1 MPADHRQQLQY
12 GFILH
17 RRPYRDTSS
26 LLDIFTRDS
35 GRVSLVARGVR
46 GSRSRNSAR
55 LEAFV
60 PLLFSWVGRG
70 ELRTMTAVESAGTA
84 YSLPGSRI
92 ISGFYMN
99 ELILRLLHRD
109 DPHPELFMCYE
120 RALMALLN
128 ESNPQEA
135 VLRRYERELLEEL
148 GYGLQLTED
157 ASSGEPLQAATQYC
171 YHPEQGPVA
180 QTNSRQGQYPV
191 ITGQTLLAIRANDYR
206 EPGVL
211 REAKILMRFLL
222 GQHLDNRPLKS
233 RELYWQSRDL

>member
-1 MPADHRQQLQY
+1 MPAEHRQQLQY

-17 RRPYRDTSS
+17 SRPYRDTSS

-46 GSRSRNSAR
+46 GSRSRNNAR

-60 PLLFSWVGRG
+60 PLLFSWAGRG
-70 ELRTMTAVESAGTA
+70 ELRTMTAVESGGGFYT
-84 YSLPGSRI
+84 LPGSRI

-109 DPHPELFMCYE
+109 DPHPELFACYE
-120 RALMALLN
+120 QALQALLE
-128 ESNPQEA
+128 ESNSQEA
-135 VLRRYERELLEEL
+135 VLRQYERELLEEL
-148 GYGLQLTED
+148 GYGLQLTVD
-157 ASSGEPLQAATQYC
+157 AHSGEPLQADTQYC
-171 YHPEQGPVA
+171 YHPEQGPIA
-180 QTNSRQGQYPV
+180 QPASQQQEYPV
-191 ITGQTLLAIRANDYR
+191 ISGQTLLAIRANDYR

-222 GQHLDNRPLKS
+222 SQHLDNRPLKS

>member
-1 MPADHRQQLQY
+1 MPAEHRQQLQY

-17 RRPYRDTSS
+17 SRPYRDTSS

-35 GRVSLVARGVR
+35 GRVSLMARGVR
-46 GSRSRNSAR
+46 GSRSRNNAR

-60 PLLFSWVGRG
+60 PLLFSWAGRG
-70 ELRTMTAVESAGTA
+70 ELRTMTAVESGGGSYT
-84 YSLPGSRI
+84 LPGSRI

-109 DPHPELFMCYE
+109 DPHPELFACYE
-120 RALMALLN
+120 QALRALLE
-128 ESNPQEA
+128 ESNSQEA
-135 VLRRYERELLEEL
+135 VLRQYERELLEAL
-148 GYGLQLTED
+148 GYGLQLTVD
-157 ASSGEPLQAATQYC
+157 AYSGEPLQADTQYC
-171 YHPEQGPVA
+171 YHPEQGPIVQPA
-180 QTNSRQGQYPV
+180 SQQQEYPV

-206 EPGVL
+206 EPGIL

-222 GQHLDNRPLKS
+222 SQHLDNRPLKS

>member
-17 RRPYRDTSS
+17 SRPYRDTSS
-26 LLDIFTRDS
+26 LLDIFTRDG

-46 GSRSRNSAR
+46 GSRARNNAR

-60 PLLFSWVGRG
+60 PLLFSWAGHG
-70 ELRTMTAVESAGTA
+70 ELRTMTAVESAGGMF
-84 YSLPGSRI
+84 SLPGSRI

-109 DPHPELFMCYE
+109 DPHPELFVCYE
-120 RALMALLN
+120 RALQALLD

-135 VLRRYERELLEEL
+135 VLRRYERELLDEL
-148 GYGLQLTED
+148 GYGLQLIED
-157 ASSGEPLQAATQYC
+157 AHSGEPLHAERQYC
-171 YHPEQGPVA
+171 YHPEQGPI
-180 QTNSRQGQYPV
+180 QQPDSRQGDYPL
-191 ITGQTLLAIRANDYR
+191 ISGRTLLAIRDNDY
-206 EPGVL
+206 PDAQIL

-222 GQHLDNRPLKS
+222 SQHLDNRPLKS

>member
-1 MPADHRQQLQY
+1 MATEHRQQLQY

-17 RRPYRDTSS
+17 SRPYRDTSS
-26 LLDIFTRDS
+26 LLDIFTRDG

-46 GSRSRNSAR
+46 GSRSRNNAR

-70 ELRTMTAVESAGTA
+70 ELRTMTAVESGGAA
-84 YSLPGSRI
+84 CSLPGSRI

-109 DPHPELFMCYE
+109 DPHPELFACYE
-120 RALMALLN
+120 SALRGLLD
-128 ESNPQEA
+128 ETVPQEA
-135 VLRRYERELLEEL
+135 VLRRYERELLDEL
-148 GYGLQLTED
+148 GYGLQLAED
-157 ASSGEPLQAATQYC
+157 VHSGEPLQADTQYC
-171 YHPEQGPVA
+171 YHPEQGPIA
-180 QTNSRQGQYPV
+180 QVGSQQREYPV
-191 ITGQTLLAIRANDYR
+191 ISGQTLLAIRANDYR

-222 GQHLDNRPLKS
+222 SQHLDNRPLKS

>member
-1 MPADHRQQLQY
+1 MPAEHRQQLQY

-17 RRPYRDTSS
+17 SRPYRDTSS
-26 LLDIFTRDS
+26 LLDIFTREV

-46 GSRSRNSAR
+46 GNRSRNSAR

-70 ELRTMTAVESAGTA
+70 ELRTMTAVESGGTA
-84 YSLPGSRI
+84 CSLPGSRI

-109 DPHPELFMCYE
+109 DPHPELFACYE
-120 RALMALLN
+120 SALQGLLD
-128 ESNPQEA
+128 ESIPQEA
-135 VLRRYERELLEEL
+135 VLRRYERVLLEEL
-148 GYGLQLTED
+148 GYGLQLSED
-157 ASSGEPLQAATQYC
+157 ACSGEPLHADSQYC
-171 YHPEQGPVA
+171 YHPEQGPIV
-180 QTNSRQGQYPV
+180 QPDSSQREYPV
-191 ITGQTLLAIRANDYR
+191 ISGQTLLAIRANDYR
-206 EPGVL
+206 ESRVL

-222 GQHLDNRPLKS
+222 SQHLDNRPLKS

>member
-17 RRPYRDTSS
+17 SRPYRDTSS
-26 LLDIFTRDS
+26 LLEVFTRDG

-46 GSRSRNSAR
+46 GSRARNSAR

-60 PLLFSWVGRG
+60 PLLFSWAGRG
-70 ELRTMTAVESAGTA
+70 ELRTMTAVEAAGGTF
-84 YSLPGSRI
+84 SLPGSRI

-109 DPHPELFMCYE
+109 DPHPELFVCYE
-120 RALMALLN
+120 RGLQGLLDDAK
-128 ESNPQEA
+128 PQEA

-148 GYGLQLTED
+148 GYGLALDVDTET
-157 ASSGEPLQAATQYC
+157 GEPLHADAQYC
-171 YHPEQGPVA
+171 YYPEQGPVQSVVA
-180 QTNSRQGQYPV
+180 KQVDCPQISGR
-191 ITGQTLLAIRANDYR
+191 TLLAIRDNDYQD
-206 EPGVL
+206 PQVL

-222 GQHLDNRPLKS
+222 SRHLDNRPLKS